1 VGHQAEDVVSLQEEG
16 AVDLRGGGA
25 ADLRGEDAANRL
37 EGGAVLHEAG
47 AADLQNA
54 KGVADH
60 QGGGEEGVVLQNV
73 IEAGHQSDE
82 EGDVETVALAHLG
95 EVDAEAVH
103 LKRSGTEAR
112 IRKRTLIKRKGRRK
126 RNRLF
131 AFGKG
136 IVSSSNHETAGCLRK
151 LKRSLMTLRRGWTTL
166 FGYQCK
172 EEW

>member
-1 VGHQAEDVVSLQEEG
+1 VGRQTEDVVSLQEGG

-60 QGGGEEGVVLQNV
+60 QGGGEEEVVLQNV
-73 IEAGHQSDE
+73 IEAGHQGDE
-82 EGDVETVALAHLG
+82 EGDVETVVLAHLG
-95 EVDAEAVH
+95 EVGVEAVH
-103 LKRSGTEAR
+103 PKRNRTEAR
-112 IRKRTLIKRKGRRK
+112 IRKRTQIKRKGRRK
-126 RNRLF
+126 RNRIY

-136 IVSSSNHETAGCLRK
+136 IA
-151 LKRSLMTLRRGWTTL
+151 
-166 FGYQCK
+166 
-172 EEW
+172 